1 MSDNIM
7 NIGLS
12 GLAAAQWGL
21 TVTGQNISNVNSP
34 GYTLENPVFAESA
47 GQYTGSGFAGEGVTT
62 ATVTRAYSS
71 YLNTQMNNATASS
84 GSLSTYFS
92 LMQQLDNLVGSP
104 TSGIATGISGFF
116 SGMQSVS
123 TAEGTTASRQSAMSS
138 AQTLADEMNSAA
150 QTYDQMRES
159 INTQLSSS
167 VTTINSLSSQIATLN
182 SQIAI
187 ASAQGQPP
195 NQLLDARDLA
205 VTNLS
210 ALVGVQVVDS
220 NGSYNITMGTGQP
233 LVTGSTSYALQTVTS
248 PSDPS
253 ELSIAYAPINGATPT
268 PAQTDYLSDS
278 TFTSGSVAGLLQ
290 FRDQSLDPAQAQLGA
305 IATSFAA
312 QVNQQNAQGID
323 GNGQPGGPLFSVAPP
338 TVFSDVRNTGNATL
352 SATITNSTSPPDSNY
367 TLAFDG
373 TNYTITDN
381 ATGQQ
386 VGQATTLA
394 AAGASIGLTLSATG
408 TMAPGDSFNIQ
419 PTRDALDSF
428 GLATQSASAIA
439 AASPVVTSAANSN
452 SGTGAISSATVASG
466 FSIPTNV
473 TMTFN
478 ANSTPPSFTS
488 NVPVTLSDG
497 TVVAAGA
504 AIPYDSTTGLTFTT
518 MTGTATDGVT
528 ATITGTPGNGDTFDI
543 DKNTSGTGDG
553 SNAAAIANLA
563 TAKSMDNGTDT
574 LTTAYSNFIDNIGN
588 VTDQLQTQSTTQ
600 TAVLNQVTSQQQS
613 VSGVNLNEEA
623 SNLIE
628 YQQLYQANSKVIQTA
643 QTLFQTLIGIFQ

>member
-34 GYTLENPVFAESA
+34 GYTLESPVFAEAA
-47 GQYTGSGFAGEGVTT
+47 GQFTGSGFAGEGVTT

-71 YLNTQMNNATASS
+71 YLNTQMNNATATN
-84 GSLSTYFS
+84 GSLSTYFG

-104 TSGIATGISGFF
+104 TSGIATGISTYF

-123 TAEGTTASRQSAMSS
+123 NTPSSTAARQTEISS
-138 AQTLADEMNSAA
+138 AQTLADQINSAA
-150 QTYDQMRES
+150 QTYDGLRQS
-159 INTQLSSS
+159 VNTQLSSS
-167 VTTINSLSSQIATLN
+167 VTQINTLTTQIATLN
-182 SQIAI
+182 TQIAV

-210 ALVGVQVVDS
+210 QLVGVQVVDS
-220 NGSYNITMGTGQP
+220 NGSYNVTMGTGQP
-233 LVTGSTSYALQTVTS
+233 LVTGSTSYALETQTS
-248 PSDPS
+248 ASDPS
-253 ELSIAYAPINGATPT
+253 ELSIAYAPVNGATPT
-268 PAQTDYLSDS
+268 LAQTQYLPDS

-290 FRDQSLDPAQAQLGA
+290 FRDQSLDPAEAQLGA
-305 IATSFAA
+305 IATSFAS

-323 GNGQPGGPLFSVAPP
+323 LNGATGGPLFSVGAPS
-338 TVFSDVRNTGNATL
+338 VFSNVRNTGAATL
-352 SATITNSTSPPDSNY
+352 GATITNPSSPPTGNY
-367 TLAFDG
+367 TLSFDG
-373 TNYTITDN
+373 TNYTLTDT
-381 ATGQQ
+381 ATGKT

-394 AAGASIGLTLSATG
+394 AAGASVGLTLSATG
-408 TMAPGDSFNIQ
+408 TIAAGDSFEIQ
-419 PTRDALDSF
+419 PTRGALDSF
-428 GLATQSASAIA
+428 GLATTDPAAIA

-452 SGTGAISSATVASG
+452 AGTGAISTATLASG
-466 FSIPTNV
+466 FSIPTNI
-473 TMTFN
+473 TMTF
-478 ANSTPPSFTS
+478 ASTTTPPASTFTS
-488 NVPVTLSDG
+488 NVAVTLADG
-497 TVVAAGA
+497 TSVAANTP
-504 AIPYDSTTGLTFTT
+504 IPYNSTTGLTFT
-518 MTGTATDGVT
+518 ANGVT
-528 ATITGTPGNGDTFDI
+528 ATISGAPANGDTFDI
-543 DKNTSGTGDG
+543 DSNTSGTGDG
-553 SNAAAIANLA
+553 SNALAMSNLA
-563 TAKSMDNGTDT
+563 TSKTMNNGTDT
-574 LTTAYSNFIDNIGN
+574 LSSSYANFINNIGN
-588 VTDQLQTQSTTQ
+588 VTDQLQTQSTSQ

>member
-34 GYTLENPVFAESA
+34 GYTLESPVFAEAA
-47 GQYTGSGFAGEGVTT
+47 GQFTGSGFAGEGVTT

-71 YLNTQMNNATASS
+71 YLNTQMNNATATN
-84 GSLSTYFS
+84 GSLSTYFG

-104 TSGIATGISGFF
+104 TSGIATGISTYF

-123 TAEGTTASRQSAMSS
+123 ANPSTTSARQTEISS
-138 AQTLADEMNSAA
+138 AQTLADQINAAA
-150 QTYDQMRES
+150 QTYDGLRQS

-167 VTTINSLSSQIATLN
+167 VTQINTLTSQIATLN
-182 SQIAI
+182 TQIAI

-210 ALVGVQVVDS
+210 AMVGVQVVDS
-220 NGSYNITMGTGQP
+220 NGSYNVTMGTGQP
-233 LVTGSTSYALQTVTS
+233 LVTGSTSYALEAVTS

-253 ELSIAYAPINGATPT
+253 EMSIAYAPANGATTT
-268 PAQTDYLSDS
+268 PAQTQYLPDS

-290 FRDQSLDPAQAQLGA
+290 FRDQSLDPAEAQLGA
-305 IATSFAA
+305 IATSFAS
-312 QVNQQNAQGID
+312 QVNQQNEQGLD
-323 GNGQPGGPLFSVAPP
+323 QNGAPGGPLFSVGAP
-338 TVFSDVRNTGNATL
+338 TVLSNVHNTGGATL
-352 SATITNSTSPPDSNY
+352 SATITDPTSPPDSNY
-367 TLAFDG
+367 TLKFDG
-373 TNYTITDN
+373 TNYTITDD
-381 ATGQQ
+381 ATGKQ

-408 TMAPGDSFNIQ
+408 TMAAGDSFEIQ
-419 PTRDALDSF
+419 PTRGALDSF
-428 GLATQSASAIA
+428 GLATTDPSAIA
-439 AASPVVTSAANSN
+439 AASPVVTSEANSN
-452 SGTGAISSATVASG
+452 TGTGAISAATLASG

-478 ANSTPPSFTS
+478 ATSSPPSFTS
-488 NVPVTLSDG
+488 NVPVTLSSG
-497 TVVAAGA
+497 TVIAAGT

-518 MTGTATDGVT
+518 MTGTTTDGVT
-528 ATITGTPGNGDTFDI
+528 ATITGAPGNGDTFDI
-543 DKNTSGTGDG
+543 DKNTGPGDG
-553 SNAAAIANLA
+553 TNALAMANLA
-563 TAKSMDNGTDT
+563 TTKTMNNGTDT
-574 LTTAYSNFIDNIGN
+574 LSSSYSNFINNIGN
-588 VTDQLQTQSTTQ
+588 VTDQLQTQSTSQ

>member
-34 GYTLENPVFAESA
+34 GYTLESPVFAESA
-47 GQYTGSGFAGEGVTT
+47 GQFTGSGFAGEGVTT

-71 YLNTQMNNATASS
+71 YLNTQMNSATATN
-84 GSLSTYFS
+84 GSLSTYFG

-104 TSGIATGISGFF
+104 TSGIATGISSYF
-116 SGMQSVS
+116 SGMQSLA
-123 TAEGTTASRQSAMSS
+123 TAEGTTASRQTAVSS
-138 AQTLADEMNSAA
+138 AQTLADQMNGAA
-150 QTYDQMRES
+150 QTYDQLRQS
-159 INTQLSSS
+159 VNTQLSGS
-167 VTTINSLSSQIATLN
+167 VTQINTLTSQIATLN
-182 SQIAI
+182 TQITI

-220 NGSYNITMGTGQP
+220 NGSYNVTMGTGQP
-233 LVTGSTSYALQTVTS
+233 LVTGSTSYALETATS

-253 ELSIAYAPINGATPT
+253 ELSVAYAPINGATPT
-268 PAQTDYLSDS
+268 PAQTQYLSDS
-278 TFTSGSVAGLLQ
+278 TFTSGTVAGLLQ

-312 QVNQQNAQGID
+312 QVNQQNAEGID
-323 GNGQPGGPLFSVAPP
+323 QNGAPGGPLFTTGTP
-338 TVFSDVRNTGNATL
+338 TVFSNVRNTGTATL
-352 SATITNSTSPPDSNY
+352 SATITDPTSPPNSNY

-394 AAGASIGLTLSATG
+394 AAGASIGLTLTSTG
-408 TMAPGDSFNIQ
+408 TMAAGDSFNIQ
-419 PTRDALDSF
+419 PTRGALDSF
-428 GLATQSASAIA
+428 ALTTTDPSAIA
-439 AASPVVTSAANSN
+439 AASPAVTSAANSN
-452 SGTGAISSATVASG
+452 SGSAQISPASVATG
-466 FSIPTNV
+466 FSIPTNI
-473 TMTFN
+473 TMTY
-478 ANSTPPSFTS
+478 ATSTATPPTSTFTS
-488 NVPVTLSDG
+488 NVAVTLSDG
-497 TVVAAGA
+497 TSVAANTP
-504 AIPYDSTTGLTFTT
+504 IPYDSTTGLTFT
-518 MTGTATDGVT
+518 ANGVT
-528 ATITGTPGNGDTFDI
+528 ATITGVPDNGDTFDV
-543 DKNTSGTGDG
+543 DKNVSGTGDT
-553 SNAAAIANLA
+553 SNAVAMANLA
-563 TAKSMDNGTDT
+563 TAKSMNNGSDT
-574 LTTAYSNFIDNIGN
+574 LTTAYSDFIDNIGN
-588 VTDQLQTQSTTQ
+588 VTDQLQTQSTSQ
-600 TAVLNQVTSQQQS
+600 TAVLNQATSQQQS

>member
-1 MSDNIM
+1 MSDNLM

-34 GYTLENPVFAESA
+34 GYTLESPVFAENA
-47 GQYTGSGFAGEGVTT
+47 GQFTGSGFVGEGVST

-71 YLNTQMNNATASS
+71 FLNTQMNTATAAS
-84 GSLSTYFS
+84 GSLSTYFG

-104 TSGIATGISGFF
+104 TSGIATGISNYF
-116 SGMQSVS
+116 SGMQSLA
-123 TAEGTTASRQSAMSS
+123 TAEGTTASRQTAMTS
-138 AQTLADEMNSAA
+138 AQTLADQMNAAA
-150 QTYDQMRES
+150 QTYDQMREGV
-159 INTQLSSS
+159 NTQLSSS
-167 VTTINSLSSQIATLN
+167 VAQINTLTSQIATLN
-182 SQIAI
+182 SQITI

-210 ALVGVQVVDS
+210 ALVGVQVVVS
-220 NGSYNITMGTGQP
+220 NGSYNVSMGTGQP
-233 LVTGSTSYALQTVTS
+233 LVTGTTSYALEATTS

-253 ELSIAYAPINGATPT
+253 EMSIAYAPVNGATPT
-268 PAQTDYLSDS
+268 PAQTQFLPDS
-278 TFTSGSVAGLLQ
+278 TFTSGTVAGLLQ

-312 QVNQQNAQGID
+312 QVNQQNAEGID
-323 GNGQPGGPLFSVAPP
+323 QSGAPGGDLFTTGTP
-338 TVFSDVRNTGNATL
+338 TVFSNVRNTGTSTL
-352 SATITNSTSPPDSNY
+352 SATITNPASPPNGNY

-408 TMAPGDSFNIQ
+408 TMAAGDSFNIQ
-419 PTRDALDSF
+419 PTRGALDSF
-428 GLATQSASAIA
+428 GLSTSNPSAIA
-439 AASPVVTSAANSN
+439 AASPAVTSAANSN
-452 SGTGAISSATVASG
+452 SGNGKISAASVTTG
-466 FSIPTNV
+466 FSIPTNI
-473 TMTFN
+473 TMTY
-478 ANSTPPSFTS
+478 AASTATPPTPTFTS
-488 NVPVTLSDG
+488 NVAVTLSDG
-497 TVVAAGA
+497 TSVPAGT
-504 AIPYDSTTGLTFTT
+504 AIPYDSTTGLTFT
-518 MTGTATDGVT
+518 ANGVT
-528 ATITGTPGNGDTFDI
+528 ASITGVPGDGDTFDV
-543 DKNTSGTGDG
+543 DKNVSGTGDT
-553 SNAAAIANLA
+553 SNAVAIANLA
-563 TAKSMDNGTDT
+563 TAKSMNNGTDT
-574 LTTAYSNFIDNIGN
+574 LTTSYANFVNNIGN
-588 VTDQLQTQSTTQ
+588 VTDQLQTQSTSQ
-600 TAVLNQVTSQQQS
+600 TAVLNQATSQQQS